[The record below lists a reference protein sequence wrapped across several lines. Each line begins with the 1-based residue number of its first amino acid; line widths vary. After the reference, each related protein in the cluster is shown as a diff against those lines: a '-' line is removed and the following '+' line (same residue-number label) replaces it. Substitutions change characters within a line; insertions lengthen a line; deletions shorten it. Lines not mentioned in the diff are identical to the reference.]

1 MKKIKN
7 AFYLIPYPRFFSQ
20 HNNVGGHVAHA
31 YGVTSTLANQGYTV
45 RIIMEEPIG
54 LMEGDCRIPEI
65 IKLEKNSLIHRIF
78 WGKKLV
84 DKVGELA
91 AMDNPEFCYV
101 RYSVGFQNW
110 LPLLKKKLGNI
121 PLILE
126 VNSFGSQRHKWMSI
140 FEGLFLNAADLLVL
154 ISDPVYKSIDTL
166 WGDKLTNKSVIV
178 NNGVDPDRFS
188 DWENN
193 CRRDF
198 GSKVK
203 LGYTGLIES
212 WYGLD
217 DVALGFIKAN
227 KKSDREIEFHIYGDG
242 PYKAEMEKKY
252 SEYKSI
258 IFHGAQ
264 PFQEMPGI
272 IGSLD
277 ILINADS
284 EEKSYTSPIKIYEY
298 MASGRPIL
306 SARSS
311 QSEMQLDHGRLG
323 WFYDMGDPES
333 FCEAVISLIN
343 EGDQITSRT
352 IPARKFVEKNH
363 TWEHRVN
370 HILNHIENLKSIHQ
384 G

>member
-45 RIIMEEPIG
+45 RIIMEESTH
-54 LMEGDCRIPEI
+54 LMEGDRRIPEI
-65 IKLEKNSLIHRIF
+65 IKLGKNSIIHRIF

-84 DKVGELA
+84 DTVGELA
-91 AMDNPEFCYV
+91 ALDSPEFCYV

-110 LPLLKKKLGNI
+110 LPLLKRKLSEI

-126 VNSFGSQRHKWMSI
+126 VNSFGSQRRKWMSI
-140 FEGLFLNAADLLVL
+140 FEGNFLNTADLLVL
-154 ISDPVYKSIDTL
+154 ISDPVYKSIDAL
-166 WGDKLTNKSVIV
+166 WGNKLTKKSIIV
-178 NNGVDPDRFS
+178 NNGVDPYRFS

-193 CRRDF
+193 CRKKF

-217 DVALGFIKAN
+217 DIAQGFIKA
-227 KKSDREIEFHIYGDG
+227 KDKSDRELELHIYGDG
-242 PYKAEMEKKY
+242 PYKAEMGKKY
-252 SEYKSI
+252 FEHKSI
-258 IFHGAQ
+258 IFHGAK
-264 PFQEMPGI
+264 PFEEMPEI
-272 IGSLD
+272 IGELD

-284 EEKSYTSPIKIYEY
+284 EEKSYTSPIKMYEY

-323 WFYDMGDPES
+323 WFYDMGNPES

-343 EGDQITSRT
+343 ESDQVTSRT
-352 IPARKFVEKNH
+352 VPARKFVEKNH
-363 TWEHRVN
+363 TWEQRVN
-370 HILNHIENLKSIHQ
+370 HILNHIENLKSIN
-384 G
+384 